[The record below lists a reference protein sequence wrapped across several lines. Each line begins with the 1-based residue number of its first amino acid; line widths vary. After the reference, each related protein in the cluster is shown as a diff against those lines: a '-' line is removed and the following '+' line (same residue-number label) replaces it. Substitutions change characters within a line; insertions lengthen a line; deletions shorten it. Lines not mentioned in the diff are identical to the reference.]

1 MGKPKAKKT
10 TDSAQTPCI
19 ENRPGL
25 PPKPK
30 GRPSAALKSR
40 WLVVVAELMAK
51 GHTTPTEIVKR
62 TGLTFTTAKRWIA
75 EIRLARSDAFTLPQ
89 LRATSEQLYHEANQV
104 AAIAWRTAL
113 TAPNRNARVG
123 SYHAILMANERRSI
137 LSGLE

>member
-1 MGKPKAKKT
+1 MGISKTKKT
-10 TDSAQTPCI
+10 TDSAQTPCV
-19 ENRPGL
+19 EKRSGL
-25 PPKPK
+25 PAKPK

-75 EIRLARSDAFTLPQ
+75 EIRSSRSDAFTLPQ
-89 LRATSEQLYHEANQV
+89 LRAASEQLYHEAEQI
-104 AAIAWRTAL
+104 ASIAWHTAL

-137 LSGLE
+137 LSGIE